1 MSDSPQSKN
10 GAQETAKNV
19 DREPNIDDLI
29 ASIQTY
35 FPEADLGVVRKA
47 HDFSVKLHEGQ
58 KRKSGEPYIV
68 HPISVSLI
76 LASMRMDIPSIVT
89 GLLHDTVE
97 DTSVSLT
104 EIASEF
110 GQEISQLVD
119 GVTKISK
126 ISFKSSHEKQA
137 ENFRKM
143 ILAMS
148 KDIRVILVKL
158 ADRTHNM
165 RTLQHLAANKQ
176 QNIAQ
181 ETLEIYAPL
190 ANRLGISWMKIEL
203 EDLSLRYLK
212 NEIYQKISK
221 LVAKKKSERS
231 EYIETL
237 IKILTEKL
245 AEYGLKV
252 RVSGRSKHFYSI
264 HKKMESRKINFDEI
278 NDLVAFRILT
288 RSIGECYE
296 ALGIVHQ
303 FFKPVPGRFKDYIA
317 MPKNNLY
324 QSLHTTV
331 IGPFGERLE
340 IQIRTDDMHNVA
352 ESGIAAH
359 WEYKEGKLSQKDS
372 QKFHWLRQ
380 LLEAQESLTDPSEFL
395 ESVKLDLF
403 EGDIYVFTPKGELRD
418 FPAGSTP
425 LDFAYAVHTDVGHRC
440 VGAKVNG
447 RMVPLRHKLRSG
459 DTVEITTQPTQ
470 KPSKDWLKIVKTSRA
485 KSKIRQFIATEERE
499 RCKQIG
505 QDLLDREFRKHGE
518 SLPKFEKAKDVTE
531 QVNKLSFAGIEEM
544 FIAVGYGKVSP
555 LKVFQR
561 LFPELSANK
570 SVENLAK
577 EENAAAASTPTG
589 NFSKILS
596 TAQTKFK
603 STPKKDVVRVDGM
616 DDLLFRFSRC
626 CNPLPGDEIVGFIS
640 RGRGISVHKLGCTK
654 VLDFNSERL
663 IEVSWAQEAD
673 KLKRNVK
680 IRVVCNDE
688 KGILNEMSRI
698 ISAQGINI
706 KSLNIRVNADGKA
719 VGSIDLELN
728 HKDQLA
734 NCLKELEGLTGIIS
748 VERVNTVSEGT
759 VENRKR
765 EKH

>member
-1 MSDSPQSKN
+1 MSDSSKTP
-10 GAQETAKNV
+10 EIPPTL
-19 DREPNIDDLI
+19 DDLNK
-29 ASIQTY
+29 AIQTY
-35 FPEADLGVVRKA
+35 FPEADLGLLKRA
-47 HDFSVKLHEGQ
+47 HDFSVRLHEGQ
-58 KRKSGEPYIV
+58 LRKSGEPYII
-68 HPISVSLI
+68 HPLSVSLI
-76 LASMRMDIPSIVT
+76 LASMKMDIPSIVT

-97 DTSVSLT
+97 DTNISLEQIT
-104 EIASEF
+104 SEF
-110 GQEISQLVD
+110 GSEIAQLVD

-165 RTLQHLAANKQ
+165 RTLQHLSPSKA

-203 EDLSLRYLK
+203 EDLSLRFTK
-212 NEIYQKISK
+212 PEIYQKLSK
-221 LVAKKKSERS
+221 LVAKKKSERN
-231 EYIETL
+231 EYIDTL

-252 RVSGRSKHFYSI
+252 GVRGRPKHFYSI
-264 HKKMESRKINFDEI
+264 HKKMETRKINFEEI
-278 NDLVAFRILT
+278 NDLVAFRIIT
-288 RSIGECYE
+288 KSIGECYE

-303 FFKPVPGRFKDYIA
+303 FFKPVPGRFKDYVA

-340 IQIRTDDMHNVA
+340 IQIRTDDMHQVA

-359 WEYKEGKLSQKDS
+359 WEYKEGKLNPKDS
-372 QKFHWLRQ
+372 QKFHWLRH
-380 LLEAQESLTDPSEFL
+380 LIEAQEDLTNPSEFL

-418 FPAGSTP
+418 FPAGATP
-425 LDFAYAVHTDVGHRC
+425 LDFAFAVHTDVGNKC

-447 RMVPLRHKLRSG
+447 RMVPLKHKLRSG
-459 DTVEITTQPTQ
+459 DTVEIITQPTQ

-485 KSKIRQFIATEERE
+485 KSKIRQFIKTEERE
-499 RCKQIG
+499 RFKQIG
-505 QDLLDREFRKHGE
+505 KDLMDREFRKVGE
-518 SLPKFEKAKDVTE
+518 SLSKFEKQKDVNE
-531 QVNKLSFAGIEEM
+531 IVGKASFAGIDEL
-544 FIAVGYGKVSP
+544 FISVGYGKIP
-555 LKVFQR
+555 PGKIIQK
-561 LFPELSANK
+561 LFPDKKPEP
-570 SVENLAK
+570 VENSTTT
-577 EENAAAASTPTG
+577 NAAPPS
-589 NFSKILS
+589 FSQIIS
-596 TAQTKFK
+596 TAHSKFK
-603 STPKKDVVRVDGM
+603 STPKGDVVRVDGM

-640 RGRGISVHKLGCTK
+640 RGRGISVHKLGCSR
-654 VLDFNSERL
+654 VLDLNTDRL

-673 KLKRNVK
+673 KLKRDVK

-706 KSLNIRVNADGKA
+706 KSLNIRVNSDKKA
-719 VGSIDLELN
+719 VGTIDLELN
-728 HKDQLA
+728 HKDQLS
-734 NCLKELEGLTGIIS
+734 NCMKELEGLTGIIS
-748 VERVNTVSEGT
+748 VERLNPIEAAIK
-759 VENRKR
+759 KR
-765 EKH
+765 TGSSKR